1 MLSAA
6 GWRPSLRDEDVLHE
20 SGVASCEPTQQPAP
34 NQTRGAFQDC
44 IRESEM
50 KSPFSFS
57 LLPSAHQ
64 PVPPGAQLC
73 GRRVAPTGR
82 SLEFRRADGPA
93 PGLGGVWLEHDL

>member
-1 MLSAA
+1 MLSMEVGGAGRNRTADKGSAHLTLQRCRRPVLNGARFMLSAA

-50 KSPFSFS
+50 NSPF
-57 LLPSAHQ
+57 
-64 PVPPGAQLC
+64 
-73 GRRVAPTGR
+73 
-82 SLEFRRADGPA
+82 
-93 PGLGGVWLEHDL
+93 